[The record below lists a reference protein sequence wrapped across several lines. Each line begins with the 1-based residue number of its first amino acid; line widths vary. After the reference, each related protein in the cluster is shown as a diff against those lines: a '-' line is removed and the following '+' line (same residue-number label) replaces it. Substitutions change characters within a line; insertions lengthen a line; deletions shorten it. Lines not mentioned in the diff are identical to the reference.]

1 MLYILSQIIVIIS
14 DVFCTVSM
22 LCKNKVKILINLI
35 ISTILF
41 SSHYALLGGW
51 TGAITGAI
59 ELVFLII
66 LFLLETKNKTKYNL
80 LLSLSTIAV
89 TIVFSIITWAGA
101 ISLLPMFSM
110 VIYLIAIMFANVVIV
125 KSGTFIR
132 ILLNA
137 IYMILL
143 HSYFGA
149 IFSAV
154 ILGSSIYGI
163 IRDQKQKNLEN
174 TTSNEEKHLE
184 AETEPPQ

>member
-14 DVFCTVSM
+14 DIFCIISM
-22 LCKNKVKILINLI
+22 LCKNKIKILINLI
-35 ISTILF
+35 ISTIF
-41 SSHYALLGGW
+41 FGSHYALLGGW
-51 TGAITGAI
+51 TGAITSAI

-80 LLSLSTIAV
+80 LFSLLTIVA
-89 TIVFSIITWAGA
+89 TIVFSIITWSGA

-110 VIYLIAIMFANVVIV
+110 VIYLISIMFANVVIV

-137 IYMILL
+137 IYMLLL

-149 IFSAV
+149 IFSVA
-154 ILGSSIYGI
+154 ILGFSIYGI
-163 IRDQKQKNLEN
+163 IRDQKQKNSGK
-174 TTSNEEKHLE
+174 TTLQAEKYL
-184 AETEPPQ
+184 ETETQPPQ